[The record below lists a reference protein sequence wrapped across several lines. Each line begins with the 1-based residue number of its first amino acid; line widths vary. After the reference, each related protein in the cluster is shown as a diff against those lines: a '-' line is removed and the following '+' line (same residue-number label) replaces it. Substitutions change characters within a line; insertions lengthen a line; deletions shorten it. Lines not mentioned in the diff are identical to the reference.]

1 LHLLDVA
8 DKHRVLT
15 PVLAVCST
23 SKLELKMNGAAVIF
37 VSSGSFFVAPGT
49 EFNPK
54 SDFTI
59 DIFFN
64 DLDFVPNKPVVEF
77 VPNKPVIPTLMHFA
91 DAVADTLRQFDE
103 FVRTRK

>member
-1 LHLLDVA
+1 MKGERAFMSV
-8 DKHRVLT
+8 
-15 PVLAVCST
+15 
-23 SKLELKMNGAAVIF
+23 

-49 EFNPK
+49 ELNPK

-59 DIFFN
+59 DIFFG
-64 DLDFVPNKPVVEF
+64 DFDFVPNKPVSF